1 MTELSGS
8 GPTAGLRGG
17 YFRGSVASLRL
28 RKIVYVPGV
37 VVNGSLNL
45 VSGLAKVT
53 VRGKAARGK
62 LVIRRGK
69 KITSVKGT
77 LDGKRLSIR
86 TRTSA
91 NDSTVAVR
99 LPSLLGMSLGTR
111 LIS

>member
-1 MTELSGS
+1 
-8 GPTAGLRGG
+8 
-17 YFRGSVASLRL
+17 
-28 RKIVYVPGV
+28 
-37 VVNGSLNL
+37 
-45 VSGLAKVT
+45 LAKVT